1 MVNTHFMCL
10 LCICFV
16 VHVRYDVCICVCQK
30 HVAVYVMHVL
40 IQFSIGCRRE
50 LYLCFR
56 YLQQFAYLIGT
67 TACCERTQCITMTN
81 THACCIVALLCLDC
95 FLLVK
100 FVYCIYF
107 HGSCIQCESQ
117 ATAAERKVI
126 HGYIVSCRQ
135 IHPKYNI
142 AMNKADENF
151 FLIKTRFHQNRL
163 KTILIYPATCDCV

>member
-1 MVNTHFMCL
+1 MANTHFMCL

-16 VHVRYDVCICVCQK
+16 VHVRYDVCICVCRK

-107 HGSCIQCESQ
+107 HGYTSWKLYTMRITGHCC
-117 ATAAERKVI
+117 RKKSNPWI
-126 HGYIVSCRQ
+126 HRQ
-135 IHPKYNI
+135 LSINTSEI
-142 AMNKADENF
+142 
-151 FLIKTRFHQNRL
+151 
-163 KTILIYPATCDCV
+163 